1 MKIDT
6 LADLRAL
13 IKVCRKEGIN
23 SIEVDGVKL
32 ALGDSPI
39 RRKDLKTEEQVD
51 TKGVP
56 SYTEEQLL
64 TWSANG

>member
-32 ALGDSPI
+32 ELGNVPLKA
-39 RRKDLKTEEQVD
+39 KDLKTEEP
-51 TKGVP
+51 KNEMP
-56 SYTEEQLL
+56 SYTDEELM
-64 TWSANG
+64 TWSVNG